1 MYKRSASCSQP
12 DLFSGF
18 ESHFKRRKQDQ
29 LNDPKS
35 WHNLFYQHVTSKIDE
50 DVFSVLF
57 DPNQGRPNAPIR
69 QLVSMMILKEGFGW
83 SDAHLPVRRT
93 QTGLFEHCR
102 FNILVMRALGLMN
115 LCDEVPAE
123 STYYLFKQALY
134 ADQLEAGRDLIGET
148 FSSLTRTQANAFGV
162 LGQHI
167 RMDSK
172 LIGSNIALCC
182 RLQLVVSCLQAFWGS
197 LDKSQKR
204 RLSAKNQ
211 QVLDGLLKVKAHQ
224 VVYGLTRVEKCE
236 KLQEFGQLLSRLQA
250 TYTDKDSG
258 HYGLIVP
265 ACASHADRRVMGDQY
280 TVLSSSKQVLPK
292 PPEEISSSSLQSADD
307 EEAAFRRKGKDKVK
321 GYSVNLT
328 ETCLPVRVAR
338 TQTGGEDGLNLITDV
353 DVKPATTPDN
363 AFVQAAIER
372 TQQVVGDVLE
382 VSMDGAYNDQSN
394 AEYAK
399 EQDKQFYYSGLQ
411 GTPGRFI
418 YERTEDGV
426 TVIDQQTGEVHI
438 AQEYKPGKY
447 KIIMDGKP
455 RYFKEQHID
464 NYLKRK
470 QIEALPDHIRN
481 RRNNVEA
488 SIFQLSYYTKD
499 GKTRYRGL
507 RPHQLWARCRG
518 LWVNL
523 VRTCLCRW
531 QTGQELPH
539 NTPDAPRIRGVF
551 LRKTSIP

>member
-29 LNDPKS
+29 LNDPNS
-35 WHNLFYQHVTSKIDE
+35 WHNLFYQHVTSKIEE

-69 QLVSMMILKEGFGW
+69 HLVSMMILKEGFGW
-83 SDAHLPVRRT
+83 SDA
-93 QTGLFEHCR
+93 QLFEHCR

-115 LCDEVPAE
+115 LSDDVPAE

-134 ADQLEAGRDLIGET
+134 ADQLKRGRDLIGET
-148 FSSLTRTQANAFGV
+148 FFSLTRTQAKAFGV
-162 LGQHI
+162 LGQQI

-197 LDKSQKR
+197 LDKDQKR
-204 RLSAKNQ
+204 RLSARNR
-211 QVLDGLLKVKAHQ
+211 QVLDALLKVKPHQ
-224 VVYGLTRVEKCE
+224 AVYRLTSGEKGE
-236 KLQEFGQLLSRLQA
+236 KLQECGQLLSRLQA
-250 TYTDKDSG
+250 TNTDKDSG
-258 HYGLIVP
+258 QYGLIV
-265 ACASHADRRVMGDQY
+265 RVLGDQY

-292 PPEEISSSSLQSADD
+292 PPKEISSSSLQSDHD
-307 EEAAFRRKGKDKVK
+307 EDAAFRRKGKDQVK
-321 GYSVNLT
+321 GHSVNLT
-328 ETCLPVRVAR
+328 ETC
-338 TQTGGEDGLNLITDV
+338 GEDGLNLITDV
-353 DVKPATTPDN
+353 EVTPATAPDN
-363 AFVQAAIER
+363 AFVQPAIER
-372 TQQVVGDVLE
+372 TQQVVGEVSE

-394 AEYAK
+394 DEYAK
-399 EQDKQFYYSGLQ
+399 EQDKKFYYSGLQ
-411 GTPGRFI
+411 GTPGRFV
-418 YERTEDGV
+418 YERTKEGV
-426 TVIDQQTGEVHI
+426 DVLDTQGGEVQL

-447 KIIMDGKP
+447 KIIIDGKP
-455 RYFKEQHID
+455 RYFKPQHID
-464 NYLKRK
+464 NYIKRK
-470 QIEALPDHIRN
+470 QIEALPAHIRN

-507 RPHQLWARCRG
+507 MPHQLWAWCRG

-523 VRTCLCRW
+523 VRIRNYLTKPLM
-531 QTGQELPH
+531 L
-539 NTPDAPRIRGVF
+539 RIRGDF
-551 LRKTSIP
+551 YAQPCLSTR

>member
-1 MYKRSASCSQP
+1 MFRRSAPSSAP
-12 DLFSGF
+12 DLFSSF
-18 ESHFKRRKQDQ
+18 ESYFKGPKLDR
-29 LNDPKS
+29 LNDPAA
-35 WHNLFYQHVTSKIDE
+35 WNHLFFEHITSKIDE
-50 DVFSVLF
+50 DIFRVVF
-57 DPNQGRPNAPIR
+57 DPDVGRPNAPIR
-69 QLVSMMILKEGFGW
+69 HLVSMMVLKEGFGW
-83 SDAHLPVRRT
+83 SDA
-93 QTGLFEHCR
+93 QLFEQCR

-258 HYGLIVP
+258 HYGLIV
-265 ACASHADRRVMGDQY
+265 RVMGDQY

-353 DVKPATTPDN
+353 DVKPATAPDN
-363 AFVQAAIER
+363 GFVQAAIER

-507 RPHQLWARCRG
+507 RPHRLWAHCRG

-523 VRTCLCRW
+523 VRIKNYLATPAM
-531 QTGQELPH
+531 LP
-539 NTPDAPRIRGVF
+539 A
-551 LRKTSIP
+551 

>member
-1 MYKRSASCSQP
+1 MFRRSAPSSAP
-12 DLFSGF
+12 DLFSSF
-18 ESHFKRRKQDQ
+18 ESYFKGPKLDR
-29 LNDPKS
+29 LNDPAA
-35 WHNLFYQHVTSKIDE
+35 WNHLFFEHITSKIDE
-50 DVFSVLF
+50 DIFRVVF
-57 DPNQGRPNAPIR
+57 DPDVGRPNAPIR
-69 QLVSMMILKEGFGW
+69 HLVSMMVLKEGFGW
-83 SDAHLPVRRT
+83 SDAHLPVRLPAAPNAAQAGRT

-258 HYGLIVP
+258 HYGLIV
-265 ACASHADRRVMGDQY
+265 RVMGDQY

-353 DVKPATTPDN
+353 DVKPATAPDN
-363 AFVQAAIER
+363 GFVQAAIER

-507 RPHQLWARCRG
+507 RPHRLWAHCRG

-523 VRTCLCRW
+523 VRIKNYLATPAM
-531 QTGQELPH
+531 LP
-539 NTPDAPRIRGVF
+539 A
-551 LRKTSIP
+551 

>member
-258 HYGLIVP
+258 HYGLIV
-265 ACASHADRRVMGDQY
+265 RVMGDQY

-328 ETCLPVRVAR
+328 ETC
-338 TQTGGEDGLNLITDV
+338 GEDGLNLITDV

-523 VRTCLCRW
+523 VRIKNYLT
-531 QTGQELPH
+531 TPPMLP
-539 NTPDAPRIRGVF
+539 A
-551 LRKTSIP
+551 